1 MLNAHRYRP
10 DLPVFFQANA
20 SIFLPTLL
28 IGRRPRSETF
38 RSFSR
43 HLEKVTG
50 NGESRGGKPTISNAI
65 YAAVFTVPRVPF
77 LSILERASLVRKYAC
92 LQRNRLIFT
101 ISFILS
107 SRASTNRR
115 ESKFKLEKMRKKI
128 RGNFSLGIFLF
139 DGRAE
144 TTTTTING
152 NSVKTGTLPSRS
164 RVVVLGGRIEW
175 RDVVAWRAES

>member
-43 HLEKVTG
+43 HLEKVTD
-50 NGESRGGKPTISNAI
+50 NGELRGGKPTISIAI
-65 YAAVFTVPRVPF
+65 YVAVFTVPRVPF

-101 ISFILS
+101 ISFLLS
-107 SRASTNRR
+107 SRRRIEENRSSNWKKCVR
-115 ESKFKLEKMRKKI
+115 HKKI
-128 RGNFSLGIFLF
+128 KGNFSLGIFLF

-144 TTTTTING
+144 TTING